1 MYTSQCTVFLMTCY
15 KILKWYPVFQSFV
28 DTQHLKGPSSSLT
41 ARTRDSR
48 EDNLLWKKP
57 NLLSLCSREDG
68 DNFPWLHVSS
78 DKFLL
83 TALEVRGDS

>member
-1 MYTSQCTVFLMTCY
+1 MYSIPNDMLQN
-15 KILKWYPVFQSFV
+15 LKVVPCFPKLRGHSA
-28 DTQHLKGPSSSLT
+28 LE
-41 ARTRDSR
+41 RTDIFANCKNTRLQGGQFIM
-48 EDNLLWKKP
+48 EEA

-68 DNFPWLHVSS
+68 DNFPWLRVSS